1 METKDMSDVGDI
13 GNIEDIVDYCNDGER
28 KGINEHNEKNNEG
41 NNNHED
47 FISGEYFVIPK
58 HENLDGLL
66 MEKLNE
72 FGVEVKY
79 HYKSIGVYCIII
91 DRPEVLE
98 EILSLDY
105 ITIEKAGKVTA
116 LSPED

>member
-1 METKDMSDVGDI
+1 MEAGNIDDALDNCDVGEKKDI
-13 GNIEDIVDYCNDGER
+13 DDNND
-28 KGINEHNEKNNEG
+28 KNNKG
-41 NNNHED
+41 NNPDED

-66 MEKLNE
+66 MEKLGE

-91 DRPEVLE
+91 DCPEALE
-98 EILSLDY
+98 ELMSLDY
-105 ITIEKAGKVTA
+105 ITLEKAKKITV